1 MGQCFPS
8 LLNVT
13 VKMPDFSS
21 FSLLLK
27 LSYHQALNCDRFSHG
42 SLSHPRISQSCYC
55 QLGWNKPNNKPNPK
69 LSFSR
74 SGRILQAPCKSW
86 LTSKFKPL
94 HFTYNSQIDFIVK
107 IDSFVNC
114 CIVHPE
120 IDGTILYLQSTL
132 CCTLQTLCR
141 AKHISITTLVVLGN
155 NLRLLCGE
163 FFCLRLVSYP
173 LEKTFYFYAA
183 L

>member
-1 MGQCFPS
+1 MLHSQPVCTCSAGRAQERTGHLPQGVPPSAVYLGSVETGKVIHPMGQCFPS

-94 HFTYNSQIDFIVK
+94 HFTYNS
-107 IDSFVNC
+107 
-114 CIVHPE
+114 
-120 IDGTILYLQSTL
+120 
-132 CCTLQTLCR
+132 
-141 AKHISITTLVVLGN
+141 
-155 NLRLLCGE
+155 
-163 FFCLRLVSYP
+163 
-173 LEKTFYFYAA
+173 
-183 L
+183 

>member
-1 MGQCFPS
+1 MNNVYASLEDKKCCIPQPVCTCSAGRAQERTGHLPQRVPPSAVYHGSVETGKVIHPMGQCFPS

-55 QLGWNKPNNKPNPK
+55 QLVWNKPNNKPNPK

-86 LTSKFKPL
+86 LTTKFKPL
-94 HFTYNSQIDFIVK
+94 HFTYNS
-107 IDSFVNC
+107 
-114 CIVHPE
+114 
-120 IDGTILYLQSTL
+120 
-132 CCTLQTLCR
+132 
-141 AKHISITTLVVLGN
+141 
-155 NLRLLCGE
+155 
-163 FFCLRLVSYP
+163 
-173 LEKTFYFYAA
+173 
-183 L
+183 

>member
-1 MGQCFPS
+1 MLHSQPVCTCSAGRAQERTGHLPQGVPPSAVYHGSVETEKVIHPMGQCFPS

-55 QLGWNKPNNKPNPK
+55 QLVWNKPNNKPNPK

-86 LTSKFKPL
+86 LTTKFKPL
-94 HFTYNSQIDFIVK
+94 HFTYNS
-107 IDSFVNC
+107 
-114 CIVHPE
+114 
-120 IDGTILYLQSTL
+120 
-132 CCTLQTLCR
+132 
-141 AKHISITTLVVLGN
+141 
-155 NLRLLCGE
+155 
-163 FFCLRLVSYP
+163 
-173 LEKTFYFYAA
+173 
-183 L
+183 